1 MNQNPGIINA
11 DDDNFA
17 HVGEVAET
25 VVRRPGQSMVAS
37 QQQTNALVTPMAMI
51 DRALASGAAP
61 ETLEK
66 LLALQERWE
75 ATQARKAFDEA
86 IALAKAQIAPVVK
99 NKSGHND
106 KRYADFAAIAR
117 VVDPVISEHGLSY
130 RFRTKQDDRIHVTC
144 ILSHRA
150 GHSEETTLAG
160 PADASGSK
168 NAIQAIGSTLTYL
181 QRYSLTQ
188 ALGLAVADDD
198 DGRAA
203 GFPSGPINEEQLER
217 MLALLSESG
226 ADTQIF
232 CEKYKIEAVKDLPAS
247 KFEAAYGDV
256 DRWFQR
262 QKQKVA

>member
-1 MNQNPGIINA
+1 MNAKPDIIEA
-11 DDDNFA
+11 EEFA
-17 HVGEVAET
+17 HVGDEAAR
-25 VVRRPGQSMVAS
+25 VVEGARQAMVAH
-37 QQQTNALVTPMAMI
+37 QQQPSALVTPMAMI

-75 ATQARKAFDEA
+75 ASQARKAFDEA
-86 IALAKAQIAPVVK
+86 IAQAKAQIAPVVK
-99 NKSGHND
+99 NKAGHND

-117 VVDPVISEHGLSY
+117 MVDPVISEHGLSY

-160 PADASGSK
+160 PADSSGSK

-203 GFPSGPINEEQLER
+203 GFPAGPITAEQAAAIR
-217 MLALLSESG
+217 KLADEVG
-226 ADTQIF
+226 ADLVKF
-232 CEKYKIEAVKDLPAS
+232 CAYFKIEAVPELPAS
-247 KFEAAYGDV
+247 Q
-256 DRWFQR
+256 FQR
-262 QKQKVA
+262 AVLSLEKKRAAA